1 MGSGLGFVMNPTKIQ
16 VFKVG
21 LDRSPRK
28 LGSYR
33 GCYMPSSKWELSR
46 LGFNPVFKAGS
57 RLGFNINP
65 FKTQFLNRVWNRD
78 GGSNPVQVGLGRVL
92 LCSRIALRQ
101 PRLREW
107 MRLHVSS
114 ALVRK
119 KYYMY
124 RMSLALF
131 DKS

>member
-1 MGSGLGFVMNPTKIQ
+1 MRSGLGFVMNPTKTQ

-33 GCYMPSSKWELSR
+33 GCYTPSSKWELSR

-57 RLGFNINP
+57 QLGFDINP

-92 LCSRIALRQ
+92 LFT
-101 PRLREW
+101 E
-107 MRLHVSS
+107 S
-114 ALVRK
+114 ALIPNRK
-119 KYYMY
+119 KKEK
-124 RMSLALF
+124 R
-131 DKS
+131 KKG

>member
-1 MGSGLGFVMNPTKIQ
+1 MGSGLGFVMNPTKTQ

-33 GCYMPSSKWELSR
+33 GCYTPSSKWELSR

-65 FKTQFLNRVWNRD
+65 FKTRFLNRVWNRD

-92 LCSRIALRQ
+92 LFFIDMGLINPVLMTQR
-101 PRLREW
+101 
-107 MRLHVSS
+107 
-114 ALVRK
+114 
-119 KYYMY
+119 
-124 RMSLALF
+124 
-131 DKS
+131 